1 MKNEFM
7 YILFNMKHEY
17 TYMLFNMKNEYAY
30 IRVYM
35 YILSSNFSIQRKII
49 CDLNA

>member
-1 MKNEFM
+1 MKNEYV

-35 YILSSNFSIQRKII
+35 YILSSNFSIQER
-49 CDLNA
+49 

>member
-35 YILSSNFSIQRKII
+35 YILSSNFSIQER
-49 CDLNA
+49 